1 MLKFP
6 ENPAQPLIDVRQFE
20 KFYDRVIA
28 VRELSFSVHPGQI
41 FGLVGPNGAG
51 KTTTLKALSG
61 MIPPTRGTLTIGGL
75 DVVRQPVEAKRTL
88 AYIPDDPQLFSELTV
103 AEHLSFIA
111 SVYEVYEVEDADE
124 QAAHLLRDFEL
135 FEKRTTTARNLSR
148 GMRQKLAIC
157 CAYLHDPRV
166 ILFDEPLTGLDPHGI
181 RKVKQT
187 IRDRAAAG
195 AAVIISSH
203 LLGVVEDLCSDI
215 LILESGRECF
225 CGTFD
230 ELRTKYREDGDE
242 ADLERI
248 FFLATGVREEVARQI
263 ASLENS

>member
-1 MLKFP
+1 MLQA
-6 ENPAQPLIDVRQFE
+6 NQNSPAPLIDVCQFE

-28 VRELSFSVHPGQI
+28 VRELSFHVKPGQI

-61 MIPPTRGTLTIGGL
+61 MIPPTRGTLTVGGL
-75 DVVRQPVEAKRTL
+75 DVVEHPVQAKRIL
-88 AYIPDDPQLFSELTV
+88 SYIPDDPQLFSELTV
-103 AEHLSFIA
+103 SEHLAFIA
-111 SVYEVYEVEDADE
+111 SVYQVEDANE
-124 QAAHLLRDFEL
+124 KATELLKEFEL
-135 FEKRTTTARNLSR
+135 FEKRHATARDLSR

-157 CAYLHDPRV
+157 CAYLHDPQV

-203 LLGVVEDLCSDI
+203 LLAVVEDLCTDI
-215 LILESGRECF
+215 LILESGRDCF
-225 CGTFD
+225 CGTFED
-230 ELRTKYREDGDE
+230 LRAEYREDGHE
-242 ADLERI
+242 TDLERI
-248 FFLATGVREEVARQI
+248 FFLVTGVREEVARQV
-263 ASLENS
+263 ASLETP